1 MNPYLETLNQYPFE
15 RLNHLKNGL
24 VTRSKEQHIS
34 LALGE
39 PKHSP
44 PNFLLENLTD
54 NEIVKKGLMSYPTT
68 RGSEELR
75 NAISLWLKFRFG
87 ADVSPD
93 HQILPA
99 SGTREALF
107 SFGQA
112 ILSGNSDSYVV
123 LPNPF
128 YQIYEG
134 ATLLRG
140 ALPYYVDSN
149 AVPEF
154 DDVEESIWAK
164 CELVYICSP
173 GNPSGR
179 AIPKEVLK
187 NLIELSQKHK
197 FVIAADECYSELY
210 YNENHP
216 PVGLLEVATEMGLH
230 EFDNCVVFHSLS
242 KRSNCPGLRSGFIA
256 GDAKIL
262 SKYYDYRTYEGCA
275 VPLHVQHVSAMA
287 WSDENHVIQNRAA
300 YREKFEVTKPILK
313 RIFDVSTPDG
323 GFYYWPEIETDD
335 VSFAKELFINEN
347 ITVLPGQYLGRN
359 FKGDNPGKNHIR
371 IALVAEKGE
380 CVSAIERLVN
390 FVQQKA

>member
-1 MNPYLETLNQYPFE
+1 MNPYLEALNQYPFE

-179 AIPKEVLK
+179 AIPKEELK
-187 NLIELSQKHK
+187 NLIELS
-197 FVIAADECYSELY
+197 
-210 YNENHP
+210 N
-216 PVGLLEVATEMGLH
+216 
-230 EFDNCVVFHSLS
+230 LS
-242 KRSNCPGLRSGFIA
+242 
-256 GDAKIL
+256 
-262 SKYYDYRTYEGCA
+262 
-275 VPLHVQHVSAMA
+275 
-287 WSDENHVIQNRAA
+287 
-300 YREKFEVTKPILK
+300 
-313 RIFDVSTPDG
+313 
-323 GFYYWPEIETDD
+323 
-335 VSFAKELFINEN
+335 
-347 ITVLPGQYLGRN
+347 
-359 FKGDNPGKNHIR
+359 
-371 IALVAEKGE
+371 
-380 CVSAIERLVN
+380 
-390 FVQQKA
+390 

>member
-216 PVGLLEVATEMGLH
+216 PAGLLEVATEMGLH

-323 GFYYWPEIETDD
+323 GFYYWPDIERDD

-371 IALVAEKGE
+371 IALVAEKEE

>member
-164 CELVYICSP
+164 CELIYICSP

-300 YREKFEVTKPILK
+300 YREKFEVTKSILK

-323 GFYYWPEIETDD
+323 GFYYWREIETDA
-335 VSFAKELFINEN
+335 VAFAKELFINEN

-371 IALVAEKGE
+371 IALVAEKEE

>member
-313 RIFDVSTPDG
+313 RVFDVSTPDG
-323 GFYYWPEIETDD
+323 GFYYWPDIERDD

-371 IALVAEKGE
+371 IALVAEKEE

>member
-68 RGSEELR
+68 KGSQELR

-323 GFYYWPEIETDD
+323 GFYYWPDIDRDD

-371 IALVAEKGE
+371 IALVAEKEE

>member
-1 MNPYLETLNQYPFE
+1 MNPYLEALNQYPFE

-54 NEIVKKGLMSYPTT
+54 HKIVKKGLMTYPTT
-68 RGSEELR
+68 RGGEELR
-75 NAISLWLKFRFG
+75 NTIALWLKYRFG

-112 ILSGNSDSYVV
+112 ILSGTNDSYVV

-154 DDVEESIWAK
+154 DDIEESVWAK
-164 CELVYICSP
+164 CELIYICSP

-187 NLIELSQKHK
+187 HLIELAQRHK
-197 FVIAADECYSELY
+197 FVIAADECYSELS

-216 PVGLLEVATEMGLH
+216 PVGLLQVATEMGLY

-313 RIFDVSTPDG
+313 RVFDVSTPDG
-323 GFYYWPEIETDD
+323 GFYYWPDIERDD

-371 IALVAEKGE
+371 IALVAEKEE

-390 FVQQKA
+390 FVQQKS

>member
-164 CELVYICSP
+164 CELIYICSP

-335 VSFAKELFINEN
+335 ASFAKELFINEN

-371 IALVAEKGE
+371 IALVAEKEE

>member
-179 AIPKEVLK
+179 AIPKEDLK
-187 NLIELSQKHK
+187 HLIELAQRHK

-335 VSFAKELFINEN
+335 VAFAKELFINEN

-371 IALVAEKGE
+371 IALVAEKEE

>member
-323 GFYYWPEIETDD
+323 GFYYWPDIERDD

-371 IALVAEKGE
+371 IALVAEKEE